1 MKNVVIIGAT
11 SSMAEAVAKRYA
23 KEGANLYLLARNTDK
38 LDVIKDDLII
48 RGAAEVHTAS
58 FDALDVD
65 FYEAAIEIVFSTF
78 KRVDAF
84 LIAHGSLPN
93 QDKCQNNTNLTIQ
106 EINTNGISVIALL
119 TIIANKMEIQKS
131 GNITVITSV
140 AGDRGRQSNYVYGA
154 AKGMV
159 SIFLQGLAQRL
170 YKSGVHVLD
179 IKPGFVDTPMTAEFD
194 KGFLWAKPE
203 KIAKIICHRINN
215 KSTLPYTPGFW
226 FFIMMIIKYIPQFI
240 FNRIKL

>member
-1 MKNVVIIGAT
+1 VKNVVIIGAT
-11 SSMAEAVAKRYA
+11 SAMAEAVAKRYA

-58 FDALDVD
+58 FDAADVD

-78 KRVDAF
+78 KKVDAF

-140 AGDRGRQSNYVYGA
+140 AGERGRQSNYVYGA

-194 KGFLWAKPE
+194 KGLLWAKPE

-215 KSTLPYTPGFW
+215 KSTLSYTPGFW